1 MTWFKILSRSPKP
14 EKSPEKAQRKNRQA
28 KPKKAPLTA
37 EDHALWSEVARSIA
51 PLPGRILPESI
62 VAAPAQI
69 KDHAPPSLHLSPA
82 PSHPKT
88 RPEKPALP
96 PLARLEKRTLRA
108 LVRGS
113 AEIEGRIDLH
123 GMRQI
128 EAHGALNAFLHRAH
142 HSGIKLVLVITGK
155 GSGTDSQGEER
166 GVLRRLVPHWLA
178 DPGLRRIVL
187 GYESAARGHGGE
199 GALYVRLRRRKAP

>member
-1 MTWFKILSRSPKP
+1 MTWFKILSRTPKP
-14 EKSPEKAQRKNRQA
+14 EKMPEKALRKSKAA
-28 KPKKAPLTA
+28 KPRKAPLTP
-37 EDHALWSEVARSIA
+37 EDHALWSEVARSIV

-62 VAAPAQI
+62 AAAPAPG
-69 KDHAPPSLHLSPA
+69 KDHTPPPLHPLSA
-82 PSHPKT
+82 PSHAKT
-88 RPEKPALP
+88 PALP

-108 LVRGS
+108 LSRGS

-123 GMRQI
+123 GMRQS

-142 HSGIKLVLVITGK
+142 HGGIKLVLVITGK
-155 GSGTDSQGEER
+155 GGGTDSQGEER

-199 GALYVRLRRRKAP
+199 GALYVRLRRRKDP